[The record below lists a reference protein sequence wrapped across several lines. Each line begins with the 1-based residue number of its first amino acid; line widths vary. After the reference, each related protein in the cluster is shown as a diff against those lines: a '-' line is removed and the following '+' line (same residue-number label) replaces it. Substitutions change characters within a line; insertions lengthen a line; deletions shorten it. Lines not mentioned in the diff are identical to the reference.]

1 MKIRRIEISNFRN
14 HNNSVINFD
23 SNINVLYGPN
33 GAGKTSILEAITI
46 ASLTKTYT
54 NVPDSTLLQFGK
66 ENYNISLKARNY
78 LNLEYFVEV
87 AYSKSNGKKIRNSF
101 GDNIKSKEIIGI
113 IPIVFL
119 SPDLKVISAGT
130 PENRREFIDR
140 ILSQSS
146 KTYVE
151 DILKFKRAL
160 KQRNSIL
167 IKKKNDNIFDKNGFE
182 IWTQM
187 FIKLATSIIT
197 KRNEFID
204 EFNELFQN
212 YYNKITNKSEQA
224 KIVYTPNSIKNL
236 NKPIEEQLQDKA
248 QKVYESEIN
257 RCTTLFGPQKDDL
270 SIQLNNGTARDWA
283 SQGQHKSI
291 LIAIK
296 LAEFDYLQK
305 FTNEVPIVLLDDI
318 FSELDEQRSMLVLS
332 TVLEN
337 QAQTILTMTNPNFI
351 KKYELIKD
359 ATQFIKIENGEI
371 I

>member
-14 HNNSVINFD
+14 HKYSTINF
-23 SNINVLYGPN
+23 SNNLNVIYGPN

-54 NVPDSTLLQFGK
+54 NVSDNSLIQFGK
-66 ENYNISLKARNY
+66 DNYSILVKAKNY
-78 LNLEYFVEV
+78 LNIDYFVEV
-87 AYSKSNGKKIRNSF
+87 IYNKSSGKKFRNSF
-101 GDNIKSKEIIGI
+101 GENAKAKELIGQM
-113 IPIVFL
+113 PVVFL
-119 SPDLKVISAGT
+119 SPDLKVISSGS

-151 DILKFKRAL
+151 DILKLKRAL
-160 KQRNSIL
+160 KQRNSL
-167 IKKKNDNIFDKNGFE
+167 LMNKKNDDNFDKNGFE

-187 FIKLATSIIT
+187 FIKLASSIII
-197 KRNEFID
+197 KRKEFIK
-204 EFNELFQN
+204 EFNSLFQK
-212 YYNKITNKSEQA
+212 YYEKITNRTEIAQ
-224 KIVYTPNSIKNL
+224 ILYNPNSIKHL
-236 NKPIEEQLQDKA
+236 DSSIEEQLQEKA
-248 QKVYESEIN
+248 QNVYEKELK
-257 RCTTLFGPQKDDL
+257 RGTTLFGPQKDEL
-270 SIQLNNGTARDWA
+270 SIQLNNGMAREWA

-318 FSELDEQRSMLVLS
+318 FSELDEQRSMLVLN

-337 QAQTILTMTNPNFI
+337 QAQTILTMTNIDFI
-351 KKYELIKD
+351 KKYELLRN
-359 ATQFIKIENGEI
+359 ATQFIKIKNGEI
-371 I
+371 V